1 MVSDNTIIVANVC
14 FVAILLNEVK
24 LMVIVWKSVVFM
36 PLDGIQF

>member
-14 FVAILLNEVK
+14 FVTILLNEVK
-24 LMVIVWKSVVFM
+24 LMMIVWKSVVFM